1 MNLIKSF
8 ALLLSEKKIR
18 DVLPVEDRA
27 ELLMDLLFAA
37 GWYDFEPDVYSQSPE
52 KRKRSEAIDVI
63 KESDIVNKQ
72 SEVLLEFYKNV
83 NNSK

>member
-37 GWYDFEPDVYSQSPE
+37 EWYDFEPDVYSQSPE

-72 SEVLLEFYKNV
+72 SEVLPEFYKNV